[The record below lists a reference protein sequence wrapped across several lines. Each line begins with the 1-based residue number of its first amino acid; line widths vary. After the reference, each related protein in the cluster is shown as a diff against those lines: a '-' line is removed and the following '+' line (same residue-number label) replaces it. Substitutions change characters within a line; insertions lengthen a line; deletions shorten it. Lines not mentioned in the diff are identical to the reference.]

1 MIYRN
6 SEHYPDPTAGLAMA
20 HVTREQLR
28 HQEWIECA
36 KKNQR
41 YEQLR
46 TLFDGENPLTR
57 KNDCQWLRKQYV
69 TANESLSANAKK
81 EKQTMAF
88 TKSMMT
94 AMKNEKNP
102 WQALGNAV
110 IFQAI
115 KDYRDV
121 TRVMNRIS
129 KQLKKKG
136 RTDTERARLKQRFE
150 FFARLQDDIGDFF
163 FSDLFA
169 AVCDLD
175 GYVILD
181 LLNREAKY

>member
-1 MIYRN
+1 
-6 SEHYPDPTAGLAMA
+6 
-20 HVTREQLR
+20 
-28 HQEWIECA
+28 
-36 KKNQR
+36 
-41 YEQLR
+41 
-46 TLFDGENPLTR
+46 
-57 KNDCQWLRKQYV
+57 
-69 TANESLSANAKK
+69 
-81 EKQTMAF
+81 
-88 TKSMMT
+88 
-94 AMKNEKNP
+94 
-102 WQALGNAV
+102 
-110 IFQAI
+110 
-115 KDYRDV
+115 
-121 TRVMNRIS
+121 MNRIS